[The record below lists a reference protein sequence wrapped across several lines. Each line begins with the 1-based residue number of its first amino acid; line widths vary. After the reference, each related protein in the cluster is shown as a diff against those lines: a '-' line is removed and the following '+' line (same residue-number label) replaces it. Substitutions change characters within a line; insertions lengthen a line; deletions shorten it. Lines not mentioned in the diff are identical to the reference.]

1 PSHPLPPSRTVR
13 SFRQH
18 FLICKILCCLFRY
31 ATELTKVNFL
41 LFKIHKM
48 MLQKPKCILSDL
60 NDGNPAENRSCSQ
73 PDHTAVR
80 GLGLPATA
88 TGKHANGGRNTVGYI
103 PAIHISYPF
112 DRIQRKTSTL
122 EASLREFAT
131 DCTANAARLNRKD

>member
-1 PSHPLPPSRTVR
+1 FAGKAPDLVRGNLHLAPTKTPVASYSHPSHPLPPSRTVR

-48 MLQKPKCILSDL
+48 MFQKPKCILSDL
-60 NDGNPAENRSCSQ
+60 NDRNPAENRSCSQ

-88 TGKHANGGRNTVGYI
+88 TGKHAKGAETPEV
-103 PAIHISYPF
+103 PLQQF
-112 DRIQRKTSTL
+112 T
-122 EASLREFAT
+122 
-131 DCTANAARLNRKD
+131 